1 MSRVSTEGICFF
13 LPLSYPDSP
22 RPSLLS
28 KLFFFSPCSPVP
40 YSAPGAPKFF
50 CATGAYARDCTDTRS
65 SIFHIYLFI
74 FVPFDDKA
82 SIGVRRIVANWA
94 RYESTCRGVRLL
106 DRLRTEDRKSC
117 NSRGWQWRYD
127 HLPEVAIY
135 RWFGIIDNWPP
146 RYPVSPGNSGSVDV
160 AVAQSICAQRS

>member
-1 MSRVSTEGICFF
+1 MP
-13 LPLSYPDSP
+13 LPFPQLS
-22 RPSLLS
+22 RPSSSISAFQIVFLL
-28 KLFFFSPCSPVP
+28 LMF
-40 YSAPGAPKFF
+40 
-50 CATGAYARDCTDTRS
+50 TRS
-65 SIFHIYLFI
+65 MFCSVRARILLRYRSVCTRLYGYPLQHISYLLV
-74 FVPFDDKA
+74 FVPFDNKE
-82 SIGVRRIVANWA
+82 SIGIRRIVANWA

-117 NSRGWQWRYD
+117 NSRGWWWRYD

-160 AVAQSICAQRS
+160 AVTQSICAQRP